1 MELLIIS
8 CLDGQL
14 ITKIKTLDLF
24 FDLKSFKKCFNLKL
38 SKSAHGTEVSNC
50 V

>member
-14 ITKIKTLDLF
+14 ITKIKTPLF